1 MKSNVVLQSKDRV
14 LLGMN
19 VSVMSKDG
27 YICITDAVSAMNKK
41 RKEKGLKE
49 RWINEIML
57 TSSFRERCFE
67 LFNKLN
73 DRDLLSR
80 RNLGLKDNILNIS
93 SVMDLGK
100 LDLAYKKRK
109 RSRSKMVCQSISVCH
124 DCIRDGSRNLRRG
137 CHLAHRWFDRKP
149 ERSRR
154 CIY

>member
-57 TSSFRERCFE
+57 TSR
-67 LFNKLN
+67 
-73 DRDLLSR
+73 
-80 RNLGLKDNILNIS
+80 
-93 SVMDLGK
+93 V
-100 LDLAYKKRK
+100 
-109 RSRSKMVCQSISVCH
+109 
-124 DCIRDGSRNLRRG
+124 
-137 CHLAHRWFDRKP
+137 
-149 ERSRR
+149 
-154 CIY
+154 